1 MKHTVSKVSGSR
13 VKVALTVESAEYAEA
28 RKNAV
33 QYVCLKASLPGF
45 RPGKVPAAMAE
56 KKFAGDIEYR
66 ATSAAIDSAMRK
78 ISEAEKFRVADV
90 VEFDERVP
98 EADGG
103 FSINVTVDLEP
114 EFKAPDWK
122 NLEVDDVV
130 TAVTDDQVAA
140 KVEELRRALGKFEDF
155 PEGHAAAKDDS
166 VIFDYTGT
174 VDGKPLTEVVPDAGV
189 YAEKKGSWCSVDGD
203 YFLIPGMP
211 KALVGVKIG
220 DSGTF
225 EAEFPADFYKE
236 SLRGMKVS
244 YAWTVTG
251 GRCMVAPELTPELLA
266 PYKIASV
273 DELRSNIRRN
283 LEAQAKHADSNR
295 HVEQIF
301 DALVAAADFDV
312 PQKRLEEETERNL
325 DRLLQANMERGV
337 TKENL
342 SEERDKLTAGA
353 RDSALRRM
361 RLAYVLGKLVEEIK
375 PEVSDEQ
382 LHAAMEEIFASD
394 KAAAADR
401 KKLEKNPR
409 FMLHAM
415 DLASRS
421 AVIDKLLET
430 AKPVANFKSKKK

>member
-1 MKHTVSKVSGSR
+1 MKHTVSKISGTR
-13 VKVALTVESAEYAEA
+13 VKVALTVESSEFAEA

-33 QYVCLKASLPGF
+33 KYVCSKASLPGF
-45 RPGKVPAAMAE
+45 RPGKIPAAMAE

-66 ATSAAIDSAMRK
+66 AVSSAVDSTIRK
-78 ISEAEKFRVADV
+78 VAEAEKFRIADV
-90 VEFDERVP
+90 VEFGERVP

-103 FSINVTVDLEP
+103 FSIDVTADLEP
-114 EFKAPDWK
+114 EVKAPDWTK
-122 NLEVDDVV
+122 LEVDDVV
-130 TAVTDDQVAA
+130 TSVTDDQVDA

-174 VDGKPLTEVVPDAGV
+174 VDGKPLSEVVADAGV

-273 DELRSNIRRN
+273 EELRSNIRRN
-283 LEAQAKHADSNR
+283 LEAQAKQADNNR
-295 HVEQIF
+295 HVSQIF
-301 DALVAAADFDV
+301 DALVSSADFDV

-325 DRLLQANMERGV
+325 DRLLQANMDRGV
-337 TKENL
+337 SKENL

-375 PEVSDEQ
+375 PEVSDER
-382 LHAAMEEIFASD
+382 LHGAMEEIFSND
-394 KAAAADR
+394 KASQADR
-401 KKLEKNPR
+401 RKLEKNPR
-409 FMLHAM
+409 FIMHAM
-415 DLASRS
+415 DLAARS
-421 AVIDKLLET
+421 AVVDKLLET
-430 AKPVANFKSKKK
+430 AKPVADFKKK